1 MKRAAFLALLA
12 ATALSAADAPYPI
25 DLATALRLAGAQ
37 NLDVAV
43 AQERLAEAE
52 AAHEQ
57 ARQKFFPWIS
67 PGVAWRRH
75 DGRLQDVVGNML
87 DTRKQS
93 LGLGVTI
100 AAQVDV
106 GEAYYQ
112 SLAAKQLTRAA
123 SESLNARRLEAVA
136 QAAAGYFELARA
148 QAAVGA
154 ASEAQRVADSY
165 AAEVRNGVIAGVA
178 SAGDAARAEAQSARN
193 RTLAATAA
201 EQRAIAAARLA
212 TMLRLPPAT
221 DLQPREGELAPLTL
235 FPAEVTP
242 GALIAQALARRPEIN
257 QAGAISEAAATQA
270 KAARVGPLLPSVGAS
285 AQVGGLRGGR
295 GGNTWGEFHDS
306 EDYAIGVSWR
316 VGPGGLFDSARTR
329 AADARSRTTKLEQE
343 RLRDQV
349 TREVIEAHARV
360 RGVTARL
367 EAASQ
372 ALKASETAWKFSRER
387 RDFGVSVVF
396 ETVLAEQDYTKAR
409 LDYLQAIAEHN
420 AAHYALQR
428 AVGGTPGP

>member
-1 MKRAAFLALLA
+1 MKRAALLALLSA
-12 ATALSAADAPYPI
+12 ATVAAADAPYPI

-37 NLDVAV
+37 SLDVAV

-57 ARQKFFPWIS
+57 ARQKFFPWIA

-87 DTRKQS
+87 DTRKQT
-93 LGLGVTI
+93 LGLGVTV

-112 SLAAKQLTRAA
+112 SLAAKQLSRAA
-123 SESLNARRLEAVA
+123 SESLAARRLEAVA

-165 AAEVRNGVIAGVA
+165 ATEVRNGVDAGVA
-178 SAGDAARAEAQSARN
+178 SPGDAARAAVQSAKN

-212 TMLRLPPAT
+212 TILRLPPAT
-221 DLQPREGELAPLTL
+221 DLQPRDGELAPLTL
-235 FPAEVTP
+235 FPADAMP
-242 GALIAQALARRPEIN
+242 GTLITQALARRPELN
-257 QAGAISEAAATQA
+257 QAAAVTAAAETQA
-270 KAARVGPLLPSVGAS
+270 KGARVGPLLPSVGAS

-295 GGNTWGEFHDS
+295 GSNASGEFHDS
-306 EDYAIGVSWR
+306 QDYAIGVSWR

-329 AADARSRTTKLEQE
+329 GADARSRSAKLEQE

-360 RGVTARL
+360 RGSAARL
-367 EAASQ
+367 EAATQ

-387 RDFGVSVVF
+387 RDFGVSAVF

-409 LDYLQAIAEHN
+409 LDYLQTIAEHN

-428 AVGGTPGP
+428 AVGGTAQ